1 MDSIDDG
8 ATIRIGF
15 KEYHERIDD
24 VPCDFKMLTYSLK
37 IDKKSI
43 LICGC
48 GGPERNYLEIYE
60 NAAKKIAELMNG
72 GGVKNYVLYNGEMVN
87 IRNKKWESCGNVPK
101 NGVEI
106 FKKTLEN
113 SLK

>member
-15 KEYHERIDD
+15 REYDKRIDN
-24 VPCDFKMLTYSLK
+24 VPWDFKVPTYSLK
-37 IDKKSI
+37 INKKSI

-48 GGPERNYLEIYE
+48 AGPSRDYKQIYE
-60 NAAKKIAELMNG
+60 DAAKKIAELMIEKS
-72 GGVKNYVLYNGEMVN
+72 VKKYIIYNGERVKYTN
-87 IRNKKWESCGNVPK
+87 HKWESCGYVPK
-101 NGVEI
+101 DGEEI
-106 FKKTLEN
+106 FKKTLED